1 MKQEFA
7 RVENQE
13 SGIATGCS
21 FHSTEFE
28 ATPLT
33 ASSAEEKFRRLME
46 AAPDAMVI
54 VNEQGRIAMVN
65 QQTEK
70 MFGFARGELEGQTL
84 KMLMPERFRLEVLG
98 LHKSGRELAVEISL
112 SPWKTKSGLLVVSA
126 IRDVTQRKQAELL
139 RRASKMK
146 GEFLTNM
153 AHELRTPLNGI
164 IGFAE
169 FLSDGKA
176 GPLNPKQSEYL
187 GDILESGRRLL
198 KLIHDMLD
206 LTRAKGDKMELSPV
220 ESDVGKGSTFSVI
233 LPVNT
238 RRLPDH
244 TRNGCHCEEV
254 GTPIE
259 TTLPYSLS
267 HEYPHR

>member
-1 MKQEFA
+1 MKQKFA

-13 SGIATGCS
+13 SGIAPGCS

-28 ATPLT
+28 ATPVT
-33 ASSAEEKFRRLME
+33 ASSAEEKFRPLME

-54 VNEQGRIAMVN
+54 VNGQGRIAMVN

-70 MFGFARGELEGQTL
+70 MFGYARGELEGQTL
-84 KMLMPERFRLEVLG
+84 KMLMPERFRLELLG

-169 FLSDGKA
+169 FLSDGEP

-198 KLIHDMLD
+198 KLINDMLD
-206 LTRAKGDKMELSPV
+206 LTRAKGDKMELSRV
-220 ESDVGKGSTFSVI
+220 ESHVGKGSTFSVI
-233 LPVNT
+233 LPVNA

-244 TRNGCHCEEV
+244 TRNGRHCEEV
-254 GTPIE
+254 GTVVE
-259 TTLPYSLS
+259 TTLPYQLS

>member
-1 MKQEFA
+1 
-7 RVENQE
+7 
-13 SGIATGCS
+13 
-21 FHSTEFE
+21 
-28 ATPLT
+28 
-33 ASSAEEKFRRLME
+33 
-46 AAPDAMVI
+46 MVI

-112 SPWKTKSGLLVVSA
+112 SPWKTKSGLLVV
-126 IRDVTQRKQAELL
+126 
-139 RRASKMK
+139 
-146 GEFLTNM
+146 
-153 AHELRTPLNGI
+153 
-164 IGFAE
+164 
-169 FLSDGKA
+169 
-176 GPLNPKQSEYL
+176 
-187 GDILESGRRLL
+187 
-198 KLIHDMLD
+198 KLINDMLD

>member
-13 SGIATGCS
+13 SGIATEAP
-21 FHSTEFE
+21 FHSAEFE
-28 ATPLT
+28 ATPVT
-33 ASSAEEKFRRLME
+33 AFSTEGKFRPLME

-54 VNEQGRIAMVN
+54 VNEQGTIAMVN

-70 MFGFARGELEGQTL
+70 MFGYARGELEGKTL
-84 KMLMPERFRLEVLG
+84 KTLIPEPFRLELLG

-112 SPWKTKSGLLVVSA
+112 SPWKTDSGLLVVSA
-126 IRDVTQRKQAELL
+126 IRDVTQRKDAELL

-153 AHELRTPLNGI
+153 SHELRTPLNGI

-169 FLSDGKA
+169 FLSDGKP
-176 GPLNPKQSEYL
+176 GPLNPKQREYF
-187 GDILESGRRLL
+187 GGILESGRRLL
-198 KLIHDMLD
+198 QLINDMLE
-206 LTRAKGDKMELSPV
+206 LTRVEADKMELSPIESEV
-220 ESDVGKGSTFSVI
+220 EKGSTLSVI

-238 RRLPDH
+238 GRLPDQ
-244 TRNGCHCEEV
+244 TRNRRHCD
-254 GTPIE
+254 TPLLAI
-259 TTLPYSLS
+259 L
-267 HEYPHR
+267 